1 MRIVTEHARV
11 SDDVVRAD
19 LVRLAPYTALLRN
32 AVSDTTYTTPE
43 SALAAAGDTQVLNAV
58 HTLTSRYGTRL
69 KTVLLVG
76 IGGSDLGARA
86 VYDACGGH
94 LDTTVR
100 DRVPRL
106 IAFDTIEPALLARME
121 SVIRNHASA
130 DEIVL
135 VVVSKSGTTTETLV
149 NARTLHTLL
158 VNHFGADVAAR
169 RTILISDTHTSFAEI
184 APRCGMTHVP
194 MPASIGGRFSV
205 FTAVG
210 LVPLALLGVDVR
222 AFCEGAL
229 AATRAALPERGAST
243 SATLASLL
251 HHAYADG
258 LRIHELLCWDPAL
271 ATLGRWYRQLL
282 AESIGKK
289 RSPDGVRVGITP
301 NVAIGSTDLH
311 SLGQLVFGGP
321 RTRFTTFVSVDTVD
335 EETAPHE
342 VSTSPFTL
350 GNADVHPPH
359 VFLHA
364 IRGGVEAT
372 YRAQDL
378 PYAHITLSA
387 LNAREVGAFMATQM
401 ASVMYLARLFEVNAF
416 DQPNVETYKQ
426 ETRRILNDE

>member
-1 MRIVTEHARV
+1 MRIVTEHAMV
-11 SDDVVRAD
+11 SDDAVRAD
-19 LVRLAPYTALLRN
+19 LVRLAPYAALLRS
-32 AVSDTTYTTPE
+32 AVSDTAYTTPE
-43 SALAAAGDTQVLNAV
+43 SALAAAGDAR
-58 HTLTSRYGTRL
+58 TLDDACALAARYGTHL

-86 VYDACGGH
+86 VYDACAGH
-94 LDTTVR
+94 LDTAVR

-121 SVIRNHASA
+121 PVIRNHASPE
-130 DEIVL
+130 EIAL

-149 NARTLHTLL
+149 NARALHALL
-158 VNHFGADVAAR
+158 ADHFGADAAAR
-169 RTILISDTHTSFAEI
+169 RTILISDAHASFAEI

-210 LVPLALLGVDVR
+210 LVPLALLGMDVQ
-222 AFCEGAL
+222 ALCAGAL
-229 AATRAALPERGAST
+229 AAARAAAPERGASAP
-243 SATLASLL
+243 ATLASLL

-282 AESIGKK
+282 AESIGKEH
-289 RSPDGVRVGITP
+289 SFDGVRVGITP
-301 NVAIGSTDLH
+301 SIAIGSTDLH

-321 RTRFTTFVSVDTVD
+321 RTRFTTFVSADTVD
-335 EETAPHE
+335 EETAPHK
-342 VSTSPFTL
+342 VPASPFTL
-350 GNADVHPPH
+350 GDADAHPPH
-359 VFLHA
+359 VFLRA
-364 IRGGVEAT
+364 IQSGVEAT
-372 YRAQDL
+372 YRAQGL
-378 PYAHITLSA
+378 PYAHIALSA
-387 LNAREVGAFMATQM
+387 LSAREVGAFMATQM

-426 ETRRILNDE
+426 ETRRILNTK